1 MTWLNPARS
10 SQTIGAQMFDQIVRQ
25 TPPVDAIF
33 FCNDD
38 LAQGA
43 LLAAA
48 RARSRAIHGGLAML
62 DAQIELLL
70 DFMGVGPGLTVSSA
84 AGAPLIVGSAPA
96 PGATSG
102 LLQLVTGNGATSGDI
117 LIVPGTGTTAR
128 GNLALGTSVA
138 SWQSMQGGVFVGN
151 RAAASTA

>member
-1 MTWLNPARS
+1 MTNAGCHDATLEWLNPARS

-48 RARSRAIHGGLAML
+48 RHSIKVPEQIAIAGFNDLPGSDQMIPPLTTIRTPRSEIG
-62 DAQIELLL
+62 E
-70 DFMGVGPGLTVSSA
+70 
-84 AGAPLIVGSAPA
+84 
-96 PGATSG
+96 
-102 LLQLVTGNGATSGDI
+102 
-117 LIVPGTGTTAR
+117 
-128 GNLALGTSVA
+128 
-138 SWQSMQGGVFVGN
+138 
-151 RAAASTA
+151 AAAVMLLKLIRGELVPRHAIDVGFSLIERQST